1 MKKINKQNLILILC
15 CMISLVMMSMLKF
28 GIGKETAAAVL
39 SFTFSGVIILLLY
52 FLCNN
57 EMYKGIGML
66 WSIGIAAIT
75 YSILVNGSSSAN
87 YSIFV
92 IIALASSYFIAK
104 MIYIVM
110 APLCAYLLIV
120 AFVYPQ
126 AIEATTDASMISA
139 VSKVVIIAGST
150 VIVSFAM
157 KRGEAMVEESNQ
169 MLEKIEAQN
178 KNTTNI
184 ATMLNKAVI
193 QGNELMDVTSIQ
205 ANDVKESA
213 NQINSAMDNM
223 IAGITT
229 INESISSSVNSIKR
243 NKEIAQELEE
253 SFHIVANSVDKG
265 NTGALNVKQEL
276 SGMEQEILDA
286 LTVTNELMTQ
296 MNSIHSILDE
306 INGIA
311 SQTNLLSLNASIEA
325 ARAGEHGRGF
335 AVVAG
340 EIRSLSEDSVEAA
353 NNIQKI
359 LMELQTVANQVADKI
374 STGAKAATNGL
385 SQMDSLLSLFI
396 DIDLTTKEAG
406 KIMEEE
412 HRIINDMNSDID
424 KISEEMSMIVTVGEE
439 NSAMVTNINE
449 AIGKQHDSV
458 YQLKGQ
464 MNSVSDLTMQLESC

>member
-1 MKKINKQNLILILC
+1 MKKINKQNLIIILS

-39 SFTFSGVIILLLY
+39 CFTFSGVIILLLY

-66 WSIGIAAIT
+66 WSVGIAAIT

-92 IIALASSYFIAK
+92 IIALASSYFIVK

-178 KNTTNI
+178 NNTTNI

-253 SFHIVANSVDKG
+253 SFHIVASSVDKG

>member
-1 MKKINKQNLILILC
+1 MKKINKQNLIIILC
-15 CMISLVMMSMLKF
+15 CMISLETMSMLKF

-449 AIGKQHDSV
+449 AIGRQHDSV